1 MRKYEKER
9 LEFIRTLNFQ
19 SVGVYVIAFD
29 GEIRPVR
36 LSLNKI
42 KSNSNLL
49 ISISDQQ

>member
-1 MRKYEKER
+1 MCKHEEER
-9 LEFIRTLNFQ
+9 LEFIRTLYFQ

-36 LSLNKI
+36 LSLKKI
-42 KSNSNLL
+42 ISNSNLL